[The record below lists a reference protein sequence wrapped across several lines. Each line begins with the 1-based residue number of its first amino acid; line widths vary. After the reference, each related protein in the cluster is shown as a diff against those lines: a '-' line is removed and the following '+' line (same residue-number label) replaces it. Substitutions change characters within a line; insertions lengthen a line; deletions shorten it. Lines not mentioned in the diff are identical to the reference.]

1 MALIKKIEAS
11 PLLARGLPFLIFV
24 GLTSCQGLFG
34 EGSRYWIYLLKTLA
48 GAGMIWLVW
57 PWIEEMKWRLSW
69 EAIGVGVAVFAIW
82 VGLDDLYP
90 KIGKAGAPWNPH
102 SQFGSG
108 TVSAWLF
115 IGVRVLGS
123 TLVVPPL
130 EEVFYRSFL
139 YRYLVKSDFLG
150 VPLGYFHPTAF
161 LVAAAIFGFAHY
173 EWLPGILCALAYQG
187 LVLRKKRLGDA
198 MTAHAVTNFL
208 LGLWVIGKGDWK
220 FW

>member
-11 PLLARGLPFLIFV
+11 PWLARVLPFLVFA

-34 EGSRYWIYLLKTLA
+34 ESSRYWMYLLKTLA
-48 GAGMIWLVW
+48 GAGLIWLVR
-57 PWIEEMKWRLSW
+57 PWIEEMKWRCSW
-69 EAIGVGVAVFAIW
+69 EAIVAGVAVFAVW

-90 KIGKAGAPWNPH
+90 KMGKGGAPWNPPH
-102 SQFGSG
+102 QFGGG
-108 TVSAWLF
+108 TGPAWFF

-139 YRYLVKSDFLG
+139 YRCLVKPDFLSI
-150 VPLGYFHPTAF
+150 PLGCFHWTAF
-161 LVAAAIFGFAHY
+161 LAAAAVFGLAHH
-173 EWLPGILCALAYQG
+173 EWLPGILCACAYQG

-208 LGLWVIGKGDWK
+208 LGLWVVWRGDWK